1 MLNRLR
7 KLLFREPVE
16 VEENEGVSKPS
27 IGTIVRNI
35 ETKKRGEVVPNDC
48 HAVKVRYENSSV
60 EYFKYSVFWMNN
72 ETIETPID
80 NVVSITF
87 SK

>member
-7 KLLFREPVE
+7 KLLFREPVD

-27 IGTIVRNI
+27 IGTIVRSI
-35 ETKKRGEVVPNDC
+35 ETGKSGEVVPNDC
-48 HAVKVRYENSSV
+48 HAVKVQYENSSI
-60 EYFKYSVFWMNN
+60 EYFKYTVFWMNN
-72 ETIETPID
+72 EIIETPID

-87 SK
+87 RK